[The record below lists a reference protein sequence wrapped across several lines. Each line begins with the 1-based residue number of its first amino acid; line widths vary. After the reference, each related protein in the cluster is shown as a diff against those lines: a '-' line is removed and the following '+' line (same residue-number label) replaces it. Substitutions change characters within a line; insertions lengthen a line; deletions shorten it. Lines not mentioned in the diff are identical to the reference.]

1 MDLDCDRPPPS
12 ADVKSSDS
20 EASELL
26 REFLRKRDMIS
37 LFFFRT
43 KSTIQE
49 DPRGFNA
56 IDRCFYPKR
65 WKRKRAP
72 SSSNDYSCAFS
83 PVSLSNALEE
93 LIFLSKISN
102 VYTSLSLEEIALRA
116 KRERERERERDL
128 RKRKKGETLL
138 ETICAR
144 A

>member
-12 ADVKSSDS
+12 ADMKSSDS

-26 REFLRKRDMIS
+26 REAFLRKRDMIS

-65 WKRKRAP
+65 KRAP
-72 SSSNDYSCAFS
+72 SSSNDYSRVLSFPKQRGRADL
-83 PVSLSNALEE
+83 SLKNLKY
-93 LIFLSKISN
+93 LL
-102 VYTSLSLEEIALRA
+102 TSLSLEEIALR
-116 KRERERERERDL
+116 E
-128 RKRKKGETLL
+128 
-138 ETICAR
+138 
-144 A
+144 

>member
-12 ADVKSSDS
+12 ADMKSSDS

-26 REFLRKRDMIS
+26 REAFLRKKDMIS

-56 IDRCFYPKR
+56 IEIDVFIQKGNVRLLLQTIT
-65 WKRKRAP
+65 RAR
-72 SSSNDYSCAFS
+72 SLFS
-83 PVSLSNALEE
+83 QTTEGRADLSLKNLKY
-93 LIFLSKISN
+93 LL
-102 VYTSLSLEEIALRA
+102 TSLSRRNSA
-116 KRERERERERDL
+116 ERERERDL
-128 RKRKKGETLL
+128 LESERKKRETLL

>member
-12 ADVKSSDS
+12 ADMKSSDS

-56 IDRCFYPKR
+56 IDRFFYPKR

-116 KRERERERERDL
+116 FKRERERERDL
-128 RKRKKGETLL
+128 RKRKKRETLL

>member
-12 ADVKSSDS
+12 ADMKSSDS

-49 DPRGFNA
+49 DPRGRSLVFNA
-56 IDRCFYPKR
+56 IDRCFYP
-65 WKRKRAP
+65 KRKRAP
-72 SSSNDYSCAFS
+72 SSSNDYSR
-83 PVSLSNALEE
+83 VLSFPKQRKEE

-102 VYTSLSLEEIALRA
+102 VYLPLSLS
-116 KRERERERERDL
+116 
-128 RKRKKGETLL
+128 KK
-138 ETICAR
+138 
-144 A
+144 